1 MRFPSGRIRPAA
13 DTRGIASL
21 AGTPCILPCEETVF
35 RGIGGMKR
43 RMRLKDDVD
52 LAGGV
57 PGRVLG
63 MRSHREL
70 FARRLRTTGALQALC
85 RIATA
90 GRLRDHRAGAKQ
102 HGKNRHQHHGSH
114 AEPRPYRSDLAPKQ
128 PVCFL
133 CRIMRLSGA
142 EESDGAQRP

>member
-1 MRFPSGRIRPAA
+1 M
-13 DTRGIASL
+13 
-21 AGTPCILPCEETVF
+21 
-35 RGIGGMKR
+35 
-43 RMRLKDDVD
+43 KDDVD

-90 GRLRDHRAGAKQ
+90 GRIARPLEQAPSSTARTGTSITVRMLNLVRTAVISPPSNPCAFF
-102 HGKNRHQHHGSH
+102 
-114 AEPRPYRSDLAPKQ
+114 AES
-128 PVCFL
+128 
-133 CRIMRLSGA
+133 
-142 EESDGAQRP
+142 